1 MAENEYYSV
10 GDLTLLLIN
19 EGFTRYAVSRAID
32 RLKIMLNLLLS
43 GIPRMSG
50 LSASNA
56 SRLSAFAA
64 TYRRVNNH

>member
-32 RLKIMLNLLLS
+32 RLKIMGQITVEPDPTDERAKRIKRES
-43 GIPRMSG
+43 VERI
-50 LSASNA
+50 
-56 SRLSAFAA
+56 
-64 TYRRVNNH
+64 RRYLQTGQ